1 MNLVANAGQRHKEV
15 SLVRFDTESPSAS
28 ALRCPVG
35 RRRVAIAQMKSS
47 ALYAFCLAHGISR
60 SGDNPR
66 LMMSHVLTLATRRS
80 CFLFVLERS
89 PPVCSYSMDTILRLL
104 EGLRRDELV
113 WLNTYLTGRLRAM
126 PPPSAVPAHAGI
138 AGDSVEEVPVAAL
151 AERVGDFNISM
162 DPWEQTGAAL
172 QGWASHLHQTVIP
185 VQGYVQLRPHDTTLP
200 SFGGG
205 PPATAGTENVTI
217 PTEAAIRGGGGKA
230 SPSVSI
236 FSRAPLCPNTCRHC
250 RNKPC
255 DIATD
260 HDDHICDNCEQRLLF
275 PECIPKWETQ
285 KLPICDLWCQE
296 CATQRCCTRG
306 SHQYHL
312 YACSV
317 NDEEL
322 YSSPPLG
329 ARTHGLPMMTDW
341 KSLSA
346 SCGPLHTDLLCN
358 GE

>member
-1 MNLVANAGQRHKEV
+1 MPNETKCGTWAV
-15 SLVRFDTESPSAS
+15 F
-28 ALRCPVG
+28 
-35 RRRVAIAQMKSS
+35 
-47 ALYAFCLAHGISR
+47 FCLAHGISR

-66 LMMSHVLTLATRRS
+66 LMMFHVLTLATRRS
-80 CFLFVLERS
+80 CFLFVLGRS
-89 PPVCSYSMDTILRLL
+89 PPVCLHSMDTILRLL
-104 EGLRRDELV
+104 EGLRRDEIV

-126 PPPSAVPAHAGI
+126 PPPVPAHAGI

-162 DPWEQTGAAL
+162 DPWEQTGAAP

-205 PPATAGTENVTI
+205 PPATAGTANETI
-217 PTEAAIRGGGGKA
+217 PTEVAIWEGGGKA

-260 HDDHICDNCEQRLLF
+260 HDDHICYNCEQRLLF
-275 PECIPKWETQ
+275 PERIPKWETQ

-306 SHQYHL
+306 PHQYHL
-312 YACSV
+312 CMQCERRGVVFLAPAGGEDPWAA
-317 NDEEL
+317 ND
-322 YSSPPLG
+322 
-329 ARTHGLPMMTDW
+329 D
-341 KSLSA
+341 
-346 SCGPLHTDLLCN
+346 
-358 GE
+358 